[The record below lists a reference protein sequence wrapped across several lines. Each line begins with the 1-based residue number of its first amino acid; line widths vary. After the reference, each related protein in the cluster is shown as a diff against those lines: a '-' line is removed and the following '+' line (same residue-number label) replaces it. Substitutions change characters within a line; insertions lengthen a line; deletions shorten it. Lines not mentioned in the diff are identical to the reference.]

1 MMEPMRVVITGA
13 AGLVGT
19 AAAETL
25 DKAGWSV
32 RGTDRAP
39 GRWVDVAGDLRDPR
53 VRADAV
59 RDTDVLVHVAAL
71 HAPHVGTVEDA
82 EFWAVNVDA
91 TAALLGE
98 AARAGVRRLV
108 YISSTSVYG
117 HALTAQGTAV
127 WVDEELTPQ
136 PRDVY
141 DDTTLAAERL
151 IASGPIPAVAL
162 RIARC
167 FPERP
172 HVLAGHLLHRAV
184 GVGDVAD
191 AITLAAGQT
200 AVTGVYNIAGAYPFT
215 PGDCRD
221 LFRDAPTLITQRVPR
236 VAAAFRERG
245 WRLPSRIDRV
255 YDSRAAARALGYR
268 PRFTALDFLS

>member
-1 MMEPMRVVITGA
+1 MRVVVTGA

-19 AAAETL
+19 AAATAL
-25 DKAGWSV
+25 DKAGWTV

-39 GRWVDVAGDLRDPR
+39 GRWVDVPGDLRDPR
-53 VRADAV
+53 IRADAV
-59 RDTDVLVHVAAL
+59 RDTDTLVHVAAL
-71 HAPHVGTVEDA
+71 HAPHLGTVPDS

-98 AARAGVRRLV
+98 ATRAGVRRIV

-117 HALTAQGTAV
+117 RALVPDRSAAV
-127 WVDEELTPQ
+127 WVDENLPPR

-141 DDTTLAAERL
+141 DDTKLAAERL
-151 IASGPIPAVAL
+151 IATGPIPHVTL

-172 HVLAGHLLHRAV
+172 HVLAGHLLYRAV
-184 GVGDVAD
+184 GVHDVAA
-191 AITLAAGQT
+191 AIVLAAATDG
-200 AVTGVYNIAGAYPFT
+200 ATGVYNIAGPYPFT
-215 PGDCRD
+215 PDDCRD
-221 LFRDAPTLITQRVPR
+221 LHRDAPAVITARAPR

-245 WRLPSRIDRV
+245 WRLPASIDRV
-255 YDSRAAARALGYR
+255 YDSRAAGSALGYR
-268 PRFTALDFLS
+268 PTFGALEFLTG